1 MVTSA
6 TGNERLIGSVLE
18 LGGACCSIV
27 ADLSIES
34 TGSESCWARSGI
46 RYSAENETYL
56 RNIYCVQTGLVARC
70 KTVPSYWL

>member
-27 ADLSIES
+27 ADLSIA
-34 TGSESCWARSGI
+34 GSESCWARSGI

-70 KTVPSYWL
+70 KTVPSYCWL